1 MKKCAEKITLQ
12 CIFVLVN
19 ISPCPCVSP
28 AVNITAFE
36 SSNYCVFM
44 PNPYGRDGL
53 GMIARLNS
61 GKYMKYLNI
70 YTYII
75 LKYLNFIFYTR
86 ILDLSYFTG

>member
-36 SSNYCVFM
+36 SSNCCVFM
-44 PNPYGRDGL
+44 PNPLRQGWTWDDRPL
-53 GMIARLNS
+53 EFR
-61 GKYMKYLNI
+61 KI
-70 YTYII
+70 YEILEYIYI
-75 LKYLNFIFYTR
+75 YNN
-86 ILDLSYFTG
+86 